1 MHKDDGLKILVI
13 HKDHKEGRNG
23 QKGRNQVA
31 KKRNAFE
38 LMRIDPNAK
47 NISRKEQHRFKTYR
61 ARGKNRRK
69 IQQKV
74 GCQFKAL
81 TDQTVQHAFGGFI
94 DQVFFCIIKIID
106 DVPSGDD
113 QSGTKND
120 NKQQRIEQDLPQG
133 NVRGQNV
140 DGRQVLRQGD
150 HQDIVASND

>member
-23 QKGRNQVA
+23 QQGRNQVA

-47 NISRKEQHRFKTYR
+47 NIGRKEQHRFKTYR
-61 ARGKNRRK
+61 TRGKNRRK
-69 IQQKV
+69 IQQEV
-74 GCQFKAL
+74 GRQFKAL
-81 TDQTVQHAFGGFI
+81 TDQTVQHAFSRFI
-94 DQVFFCIIKIID
+94 DQVFLGVVKVID
-106 DVPSGDD
+106 DVPCGND
-113 QSGTKND
+113 QGGAKND
-120 NKQQRIEQDLPQG
+120 NKQQRIEKHLPQG